1 MSKTTPATYAPP
13 SLTQYAAGEPILDTD
28 ALAVIQNGHH
38 LWSRTGQRIPILTKN
53 LNPFETTSATYT
65 QIDSGTERLDLTR
78 LNPCFQLLR
87 PVLVASVLKY
97 QMIVRAYGRDFRVR
111 VTLYSAA
118 AGAVVTTAT
127 ITRAIGSGW
136 GWSSATIT
144 IDPADVVASGVRRV
158 LSLSLEV
165 QRETTKAELWQ
176 VTGHEV
182 VAAAAAYL
190 PNGS

>member
-1 MSKTTPATYAPP
+1 VSKTTPATYTPP
-13 SLTQYAAGEPILDTD
+13 SLTQYAAGEDILDTD
-28 ALAVIQNGHH
+28 ALAVVQNAQHV
-38 LWSRTGQRIPILTKN
+38 WSRTGQRIPILVKN
-53 LNPFETTSATYT
+53 LNPFETTSSTYT
-65 QIDSGTERLDLTR
+65 QLDSGSERLDLTR

-97 QMIVRAYGRDFRVR
+97 QLIARAYGRDFVARL
-111 VTLYSAA
+111 TLYSAA
-118 AGAVVTTAT
+118 AGAIITTAT
-127 ITRAIGSGW
+127 ITRVTGSGW

-144 IDPADVVASGVRRV
+144 IDPADVVVSGARRV

-176 VTGHEV
+176 VTAHEV